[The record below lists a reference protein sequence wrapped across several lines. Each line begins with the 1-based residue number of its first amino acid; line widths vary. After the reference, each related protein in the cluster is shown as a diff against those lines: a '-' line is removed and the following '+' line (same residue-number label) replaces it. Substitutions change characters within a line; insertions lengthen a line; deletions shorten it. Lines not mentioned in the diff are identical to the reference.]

1 MERNFYVIVTR
12 EITRVSHFP
21 RNLGKCAHAQ
31 TVDTR
36 RSLLAPPRTPGY
48 EANLPYEY
56 TSQALAGGERIYG
69 CKERPFILHQ
79 GFDSRALQA
88 GHFTHVELAVF
99 FSGSTKCKFI
109 ATVRTCIWQQIRV
122 SKRLVPASPFT
133 CYIFHGF
140 ATPFSGCIIIFL
152 KDFLLAQLSLRLH
165 GLSTRLCSRRK
176 SAVRA

>member
-1 MERNFYVIVTR
+1 MILADFRESRMFTLYAHSAARDWAKGVI
-12 EITRVSHFP
+12 F
-21 RNLGKCAHAQ
+21 
-31 TVDTR
+31 
-36 RSLLAPPRTPGY
+36 RTPGLQVSTFPT
-48 EANLPYEY
+48 LPRYSVQLLLLRHRCVRCFLVVDY
-56 TSQALAGGERIYG
+56 RSLTL
-69 CKERPFILHQ
+69 
-79 GFDSRALQA
+79 
-88 GHFTHVELAVF
+88 
-99 FSGSTKCKFI
+99 
-109 ATVRTCIWQQIRV
+109 RTCIWQQIRV